1 LNKLIANIKTI
12 LTAGEKKTVLFLIA
26 ADAFISLADIAAL
39 AALLLI
45 IGSYTGQINTKF
57 IFIQQHIEVSIV
69 IFLSVFVIKNMLALI
84 IRKKQ
89 VVFCYA
95 VAARLSRKKMLQYL
109 QGNHRQYSATDSSV
123 HIKQISQVPV
133 EFAHYVLL
141 GLQQIATQI
150 ILVAIAVAAITW
162 FNARLFLLVLIIL
175 LPAALV
181 TAAVLK
187 KKIQQ
192 ARLHTKIS
200 SEKSLQHL
208 QEALAAYTES
218 RIYRLQHFFAKR
230 YAGWQDQLNS
240 QLSGLQVIQ
249 LLPSRL
255 MEVFAIAGF
264 LILVLAGK
272 YTGNT
277 NHADVLT
284 IGAFM
289 AAAYRIMPALVSI
302 INNRAQV
309 KAYEHTISSFME
321 PEEKI
326 TRGSGV
332 QAGKPAIRFSNVSF
346 CYDEKTVINNLSFD
360 IQPGEMIG
368 LSGPSGAGKT
378 TVINLILGILQPAQ
392 GIVEVNGGSGGIACV
407 LQHPFILHD
416 TLLRN
421 IALGKEDAG
430 GVAVDDAV
438 AISGLTDFV
447 ASLPQGLHS
456 TITERGKNISG
467 GQIQRIAIARA
478 LYRNTDLLVLDE
490 PFNELDEASEKQL
503 LAHFKNIAAAGAI
516 VILATHNPASLA
528 QCSKIITING

>member
-1 LNKLIANIKTI
+1 
-12 LTAGEKKTVLFLIA
+12 
-26 ADAFISLADIAAL
+26 
-39 AALLLI
+39 
-45 IGSYTGQINTKF
+45 
-57 IFIQQHIEVSIV
+57 
-69 IFLSVFVIKNMLALI
+69 LS
-84 IRKKQ
+84 
-89 VVFCYA
+89 
-95 VAARLSRKKMLQYL
+95 
-109 QGNHRQYSATDSSV
+109 
-123 HIKQISQVPV
+123 
-133 EFAHYVLL
+133 
-141 GLQQIATQI
+141 GLQQIATQL
-150 ILVAIAVAAITW
+150 ILVAIAVAAINW
-162 FNARLFLLVLIIL
+162 FNARLFLLVLLIL

-181 TAAVLK
+181 AAAVLK

-200 SEKSLQHL
+200 SEKSLQYL

-218 RIYRLQHFFAKR
+218 RIYKLHDFFTSR
-230 YAGWQDQLNS
+230 YTNWQQQLNR

-255 MEVFAIAGF
+255 IEVFAIAGF
-264 LILVLAGK
+264 LILVLAGR

-309 KAYEHTISSFME
+309 KAYEHTISSFLQ
-321 PEEKI
+321 PEEKNI
-326 TRGSGV
+326 NASEV
-332 QAGKPAIRFSNVSF
+332 QTGKPAIRFSNVSF
-346 CYDEKTVINNLSFD
+346 CHDEKTVISNLSFD

-378 TVINLILGILQPAQ
+378 TVINLILGILQPVQ
-392 GIVEVNGGSGGIACV
+392 GKVEVNGGSGGIACV

-416 TLLRN
+416 TLLHN
-421 IALGKEDAG
+421 IALGKDTAG

-438 AISGLTDFV
+438 TISGLS
-447 ASLPQGLHS
+447 SLVTLLPRGLQT

-478 LYRNTDLLVLDE
+478 LYRNADILVLDE
-490 PFNELDEASEKQL
+490 PFNELDETSEKKL
-503 LAHFKNIAAAGAI
+503 LAHFKNIASAGAI